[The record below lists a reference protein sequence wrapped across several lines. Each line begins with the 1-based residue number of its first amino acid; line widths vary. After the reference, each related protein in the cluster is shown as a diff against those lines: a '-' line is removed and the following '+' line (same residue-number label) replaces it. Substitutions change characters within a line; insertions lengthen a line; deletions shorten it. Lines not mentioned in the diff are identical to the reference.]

1 MNICNFL
8 WILLTGAYSPQNWN
22 KVLCV
27 TQGPALRPQP
37 WCGKF
42 LLPWGVYSPCVRRS
56 AVWNS
61 KLGLLSTRSL
71 MKNVSGFISCLV
83 LPVIIPPHPAR
94 HVSCSV
100 VDALKVSCS
109 AAQHATEERRGSE
122 TLTWDEH
129 TGRLD
134 TVDNGR
140 HYELRASG
148 LLYLHLVTPRTGVK
162 TTAMQSEFN
171 HVCLRLLAVSF
182 LRRRNEK
189 RHVPVTT
196 ARLGFDEG
204 LRPKLLRC
212 RSI

>member
-83 LPVIIPPHPAR
+83 LPVIIPPPPP
-94 HVSCSV
+94 VMCPV
-100 VDALKVSCS
+100 VLWMPWKC
-109 AAQHATEERRGSE
+109 HAPLHSTPQRNDGAVKHLPEMNTPDDW
-122 TLTWDEH
+122 TLWTM
-129 TGRLD
+129 GGIM
-134 TVDNGR
+134 N
-140 HYELRASG
+140 
-148 LLYLHLVTPRTGVK
+148 
-162 TTAMQSEFN
+162 
-171 HVCLRLLAVSF
+171 C
-182 LRRRNEK
+182 
-189 RHVPVTT
+189 VPQAYCTCT
-196 ARLGFDEG
+196 
-204 LRPKLLRC
+204 
-212 RSI
+212 S